1 MLVARLVAIMRLANC
16 MDQSYLQ
23 KIESMNITK
32 KDDELVISVSTSS
45 DYTLER
51 GIFRE
56 NVDFFEEI
64 FNLKPVLKM
73 KGRR

>member
-1 MLVARLVAIMRLANC
+1 

-23 KIESMNITK
+23 KIESMSLSR
-32 KDDELVISVSTSS
+32 KDDELVISVSTTS